1 MCKILLVDDEHL
13 ERKALEIIIKNGLS
27 QATVVGQAESGDEAV
42 RLCAELKPDIIFMD
56 IKIPGINGIQ
66 ASKIIKEKY
75 PQTII
80 FILTAYDEFDFAHKA
95 VKIGIDD
102 YILKPAK
109 PEEIVSIIKKY
120 EHKVKHRENIL
131 DTQKLMNSI
140 LSRRYN
146 DAKINLK
153 ALLDSL
159 EASSVEN
166 EDESL
171 KKAARIADKML
182 EISGTMGLKKMKAD
196 KYDAA
201 KKFSQIYEFKKARL
215 ELEEILKAIFEEIVD
230 NKLYERNDEINAVV
244 NYVEKNYQNRI
255 SLEEVADYVNLNPQY
270 LSRLVKKELGIG
282 FTHYVTNLKIEKA
295 KELLSDTDLPILNI
309 SLELS
314 YNEPN
319 YFCKVFKKI
328 VGMTPMEYRA
338 SRSA

>member
-1 MCKILLVDDEHL
+1 MCRILLVDDEHL
-13 ERKALEIIIKNGLS
+13 ERKALEIIIKSGIS
-27 QATVVGQAESGDEAV
+27 QASIIGQAESGDEAV
-42 RLCAELKPDIIFMD
+42 KLCNELKPDMIFMD
-56 IKIPGINGIQ
+56 IKIPGINGIE

-109 PEEIVSIIKKY
+109 PEEIISIIKKY
-120 EHKVKHRENIL
+120 EHKVKHRESIV
-131 DTQKLMNSI
+131 DVQKLSNSI
-140 LSRRYN
+140 LSRKYN
-146 DAKINLK
+146 DAKTILK
-153 ALLDSL
+153 EVLDNI
-159 EASSVEN
+159 EENQDEN
-166 EDESL
+166 ERERI
-171 KKAARIADKML
+171 KKAAVVADKMI
-182 EISGTMGLKKMKAD
+182 EMSTSMGLKKIHPHS
-196 KYDAA
+196 YDTA
-201 KKFSQIYEFKKARL
+201 KKFSQIYEFKKARI
-215 ELEEILKAIFEEIVD
+215 ELTEILDIIFEEIVD
-230 NKLYERNDEINAVV
+230 KKLYDRNDEMNAIV

-282 FTHYVTNLKIEKA
+282 FSNYVTNLKIEKA
-295 KELLSDTDLPILNI
+295 KELLLETDMPVLNI

-319 YFCKVFKKI
+319 YFCRVFKKI

-338 SRSA
+338 SKLQ